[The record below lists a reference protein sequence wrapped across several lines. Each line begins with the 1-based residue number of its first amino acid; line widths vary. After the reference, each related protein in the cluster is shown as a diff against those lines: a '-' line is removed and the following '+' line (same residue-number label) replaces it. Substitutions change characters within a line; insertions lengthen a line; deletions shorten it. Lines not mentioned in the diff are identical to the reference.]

1 MPGINVNFGVS
12 GHVEAAHELEKIGEQ
27 CAGLKEQFLGLG
39 GAITTALAGFSLTK
53 AAEDAMEFAESMGL
67 LSQRA
72 GLNVEVMTQWSRAAN
87 LAHVDAGIL
96 NIAFR
101 DMQIWLAKTGQP
113 FADVNAAMLKL
124 SQRMHDLPDG
134 ALKTELAMSR
144 LARAGSAM
152 IPLLNMGPERLHE
165 IFAESSKI
173 GDVTE
178 DNARMA
184 EQWREHILGLSES
197 WKMFALEIDKSLVP
211 GLTKTLNTLTEI
223 LHTAKDILA
232 QNPGVGKAIGATAEV
247 LTGGAM
253 LGGGLWA
260 GGKIRAAATMAG
272 SALGTGA
279 LMGATTFAL
288 PTVAYAGF
296 SAWDPNSKYRDIF
309 STPNN
314 ASLGLSSRN
323 AVPELHANKIVTD
336 QVVDSAA
343 SQNDLLK
350 GLNLSAAAGEGTF
363 LRYLG
368 SDGSFG
374 PSTTKT
380 EAEAPTHYNPLADR
394 MQIEFAKQRV
404 AVDKEY
410 NAALLED
417 ARGRYEREQT
427 DLWEYMDYRRGIL
440 EDNYHAE
447 SGLINVEMDQLE
459 REIEAKKKEL
469 DLGDMT
475 NAQAAAMDMQI
486 ELLWRRWNETAN
498 QGSIATAKYSADR
511 IKMTNEEESSLLK
524 LRDERA
530 AFDKDLIE
538 KNPYMLDAQKN
549 EAMRAGGF
557 ELHKPSDYDMG
568 AQFKVGVKGL
578 LDEWGTLQKQISD
591 GFKNTIN
598 NAISSTSQGIT
609 GLIMGTKTW
618 AQALKEIGTSILSNI
633 VESIITMG
641 LKWIA
646 TQVMISVLGKS
657 LMAGTVGA
665 SIAAAGITSATLSS
679 LYAAP
684 AALAT
689 IATLGTAA
697 DLAPGE
703 IAAALLAVKG
713 ESAVASFASGGYTG
727 AGGQYDVA
735 GLVHRGE
742 FVLSADATSRI
753 GVPALEGLANGTGG
767 TGAGVT
773 VVVSYSDAQMKRVLE
788 SAMARGDIIQHVREN
803 RNAIG
808 VRS

>member
-1 MPGINVNFGVS
+1 MATEQPLPLDTVFD
-12 GHVEAAHELEKIGEQ
+12 EAKNS
-27 CAGLKEQFLGLG
+27 
-39 GAITTALAGFSLTK
+39 TRFS
-53 AAEDAMEFAESMGL
+53 
-67 LSQRA
+67 
-72 GLNVEVMTQWSRAAN
+72 V
-87 LAHVDAGIL
+87 
-96 NIAFR
+96 
-101 DMQIWLAKTGQP
+101 
-113 FADVNAAMLKL
+113 
-124 SQRMHDLPDG
+124 
-134 ALKTELAMSR
+134 
-144 LARAGSAM
+144 
-152 IPLLNMGPERLHE
+152 
-165 IFAESSKI
+165 
-173 GDVTE
+173 
-178 DNARMA
+178 
-184 EQWREHILGLSES
+184 
-197 WKMFALEIDKSLVP
+197 
-211 GLTKTLNTLTEI
+211 
-223 LHTAKDILA
+223 
-232 QNPGVGKAIGATAEV
+232 
-247 LTGGAM
+247 
-253 LGGGLWA
+253 
-260 GGKIRAAATMAG
+260 
-272 SALGTGA
+272 ALGRSDKLA
-279 LMGATTFAL
+279 L
-288 PTVAYAGF
+288 
-296 SAWDPNSKYRDIF
+296 S
-309 STPNN
+309 
-314 ASLGLSSRN
+314 
-323 AVPELHANKIVTD
+323 
-336 QVVDSAA
+336 
-343 SQNDLLK
+343 
-350 GLNLSAAAGEGTF
+350 
-363 LRYLG
+363 
-368 SDGSFG
+368 
-374 PSTTKT
+374 
-380 EAEAPTHYNPLADR
+380 
-394 MQIEFAKQRV
+394 
-404 AVDKEY
+404 
-410 NAALLED
+410 
-417 ARGRYEREQT
+417 
-427 DLWEYMDYRRGIL
+427 
-440 EDNYHAE
+440 
-447 SGLINVEMDQLE
+447 
-459 REIEAKKKEL
+459 
-469 DLGDMT
+469 
-475 NAQAAAMDMQI
+475 
-486 ELLWRRWNETAN
+486 WRR
-498 QGSIATAKYSADR
+498 KH
-511 IKMTNEEESSLLK
+511 
-524 LRDERA
+524 
-530 AFDKDLIE
+530 
-538 KNPYMLDAQKN
+538 DAQKN

-578 LDEWGTLQKQISD
+578 LDDWGTLQKQISD